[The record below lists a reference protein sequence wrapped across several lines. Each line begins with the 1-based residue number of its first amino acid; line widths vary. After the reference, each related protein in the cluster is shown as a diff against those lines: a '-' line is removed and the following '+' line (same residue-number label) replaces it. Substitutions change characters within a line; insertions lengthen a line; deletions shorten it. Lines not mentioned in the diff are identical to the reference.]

1 MTKVLASHA
10 DFMNAIHAVDPF
22 QDPDFWWPVG
32 QFDNE
37 VEIIDLDDRMAA
49 YV

>member
-1 MTKVLASHA
+1 MTKVLPTTV
-10 DFMNAIHAVDPF
+10 DLLNAIYALDPF

-32 QFDNE
+32 QFQSE
-37 VEIIDLDDRMAA
+37 VEMIDLNDRMAA